1 MLHLNEEL
9 VKLLSEISEFGI
21 NHDRKI
27 TAHEEQM
34 LNITPDTGL
43 FLSIIVQATRATRVL
58 EIGTSNGY
66 STLWIADA
74 LRNTN
79 GKVTTVE
86 VSESKASMAKN
97 NFERSGLSR
106 YIDLH
111 LADVRRF
118 LRDQADESFD
128 LMFLDAERPEY
139 TSYWIDI
146 DRVLNTGGL
155 LIVDNALSPRPEE
168 LVGFFKLI
176 NDSTRY
182 LSQTLLIGKGQMIA
196 LKQRRR

>member
-1 MLHLNEEL
+1 MNEEL
-9 VKLLSEISEFGI
+9 VKLLSEICEFGI

-139 TSYWIDI
+139 TSYWNDI